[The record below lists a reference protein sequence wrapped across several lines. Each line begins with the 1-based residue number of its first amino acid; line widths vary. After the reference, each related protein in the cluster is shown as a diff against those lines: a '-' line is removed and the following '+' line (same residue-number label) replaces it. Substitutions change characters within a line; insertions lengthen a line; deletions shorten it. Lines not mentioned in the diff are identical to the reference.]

1 MDHMPAKEKDC
12 FVEIKER
19 VEKLLTTVVKNEKS
33 TLVLLERRVSAKVT

>member
-19 VEKLLTTVVKNEKS
+19 VEKLLTVVKNEKS